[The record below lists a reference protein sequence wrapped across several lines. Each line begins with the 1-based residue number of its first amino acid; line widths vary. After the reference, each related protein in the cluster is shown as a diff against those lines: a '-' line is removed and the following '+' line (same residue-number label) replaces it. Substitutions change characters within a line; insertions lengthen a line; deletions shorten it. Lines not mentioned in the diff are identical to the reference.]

1 MEMSYD
7 AFLSYAH
14 HDDLHE
20 GEITALRSELERFV
34 GSHLGREAKI
44 FQDKQGLHVGQ
55 VWRMELENALRCPCL
70 IPIITPA
77 YLNSDNCV
85 NEFIEFVELEA
96 KKQQTARILPLY
108 YIEVPAVEHR
118 QGRPSQFTDQ
128 YNEKQSRVINILVQR
143 QMEDIRWLHTS
154 PQDALGS
161 GKSLEMLNRVAKQ
174 VAVRSAGANVSP
186 WIEVNPNGT
195 GLNSISAAIRRAEPG
210 ARIRVKGPA
219 EYREPLF
226 IDKPL
231 QIVGEP
237 GVTLIGVHGPAISC
251 TGSWVRIAGM
261 RITAEGFNGVIVSSG
276 YCMLERTEVFGT
288 KNSGVLIRDGAEAAV
303 IECSLHH
310 AEHCGLHAQHNG
322 TKCTVVSSMITKNH
336 VGGLFFSQNADGLV
350 ESNLVERNEVNGIY
364 IASGANPLVRNNRIR
379 HHKWAGI
386 LVYHHK
392 EAGYQ
397 DYMPG
402 RGIIEHNEISKGEQ
416 FGIEIKEG
424 GRPCVRYNTIT
435 GNAWG
440 GIWTKDGGAG
450 TIYENH
456 IINNKG
462 SGIKNEGGNPQIGKN
477 LYVDNG
483 GKTVEDYGGATIND
497 KVCFAG

>member
-1 MEMSYD
+1 MSYD

-20 GEITALRSELERFV
+20 GEITALRSKIGRFV
-34 GSHLGREAKI
+34 GDHLGRDAKI

-55 VWRMELENALRCPCL
+55 VWKTELENALRCPCL

-85 NEFIEFVELEA
+85 NEFIAFAELEA

-108 YIEVPAVEHR
+108 YIEVPAVER
-118 QGRPSQFTDQ
+118 RLGRPSQFSNQ
-128 YNEKQSRVINILVQR
+128 YNDKQLRVVNILVQR
-143 QMEDIRWLHTS
+143 QMEDIRWLRTT
-154 PQDALGS
+154 PQDALSS
-161 GKSLEMLNRVAKQ
+161 GEGLDMLNRVAKQ
-174 VAVRSAGANVSP
+174 VAMRSAGANALQCH
-186 WIEVNPNGT
+186 EVNPNGI
-195 GLNSISAAIRRAEPG
+195 GLNSISAAIQRAKPG
-210 ARIRVKGPA
+210 EIIRVKGPA
-219 EYREPLF
+219 EYRESLF

-237 GVTLIGVHGPAISC
+237 GVKLIGVHGPAIAC
-251 TGSWVRIAGM
+251 TGSCVRITGM
-261 RITAEGFNGVIVSSG
+261 QITAEGFNGVIVSSG
-276 YCMLERTEVFGT
+276 YCILERTEVFGT

-303 IECSLHH
+303 IECSLHD

-322 TKCTVVSSMITKNH
+322 TKCTVVSSVITKNE

-350 ESNLVERNEVNGIY
+350 ESNIVERNKVNGIY
-364 IASGANPLVRNNRIR
+364 IASGANPLVRNNRIQR
-379 HHKWAGI
+379 HNWAGI

-392 EAGYQ
+392 EPGYQ

-424 GRPCVRYNTIT
+424 GNPCVRYNTIT

-440 GIWTKDGGAG
+440 GILTKDGGAG
-450 TIYENH
+450 TIYENK

-462 SGIKNEGGNPQIGKN
+462 AGIKNEGGNPQIGKN
-477 LYVDNG
+477 LYADNA

-497 KVCFAG
+497 KVCC